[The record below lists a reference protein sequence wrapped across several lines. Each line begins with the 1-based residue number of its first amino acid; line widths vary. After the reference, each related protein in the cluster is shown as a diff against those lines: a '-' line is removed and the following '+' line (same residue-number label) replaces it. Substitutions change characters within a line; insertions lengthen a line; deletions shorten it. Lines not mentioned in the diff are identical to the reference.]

1 MPLTTRWSM
10 APPARTES
18 SIVLRVGDFGGTPW
32 WWSPLE
38 TRVEAAPKP
47 PAPNTPPPP
56 REGELGPNAPPPPP
70 DAYE

>member
-32 WWSPLE
+32 
-38 TRVEAAPKP
+38 
-47 PAPNTPPPP
+47 
-56 REGELGPNAPPPPP
+56 
-70 DAYE
+70 